1 MRMVGMKKVGVI
13 RLVLV
18 QVTSYFFTQL
28 VITPLS
34 FDVD

>member
-18 QVTSYFFTQL
+18 QVTSYFITQL

-34 FDVD
+34 FDFD